1 MTHYDTQNR
10 IIMMQERASAE
21 GVAIALKPVY
31 TDNDLSVTAAE
42 LSYCISGYRE

>member
-21 GVAIALKPVY
+21 GVAIALNSGY
-31 TDNDLSVTAAE
+31 SEDDLDVTAAE
-42 LSYCISGYRE
+42 LSFVISGWRE